1 MTRDDII
8 RTAREAGLFV
18 GTNISGVQLV
28 GGVPSQAGGVL
39 VHLDITELELFASM
53 VAFAEREACAQVAD
67 VHARGWEMNPGAN
80 PNAGFIA
87 SSNCAA
93 AIRARSNQ

>member
-8 RTAREAGLFV
+8 RIAREAGLFV

-28 GGVPSQAGGVL
+28 GGAPSQAGGVL

-53 VAFAEREACAQVAD
+53 VAAKERERIAVEFDRRVAIIPGS
-67 VHARGWEMNPGAN
+67 GWYEPHEPAEIVRATAEPGVQ
-80 PNAGFIA
+80 
-87 SSNCAA
+87 S
-93 AIRARSNQ
+93 

>member
-39 VHLDITELELFASM
+39 VHLDITELESFAAM
-53 VAFAEREACAQVAD
+53 VVAAEREACAQLLETTDICGDAVMD
-67 VHARGWEMNPGAN
+67 EL
-80 PNAGFIA
+80 
-87 SSNCAA
+87 AA
-93 AIRARSNQ
+93 AIRARGDQ